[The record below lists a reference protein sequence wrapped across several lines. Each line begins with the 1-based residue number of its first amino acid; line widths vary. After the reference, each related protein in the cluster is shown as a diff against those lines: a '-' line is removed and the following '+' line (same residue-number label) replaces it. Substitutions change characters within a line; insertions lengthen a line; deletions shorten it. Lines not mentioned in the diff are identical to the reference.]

1 MVAFPKAL
9 IKKKEFSKKE
19 YIDCF
24 AKCYSM
30 TVPQINYD
38 LKKRI
43 EDGSVIKIGWGKYAI
58 PTSRRVYKYAYS
70 DIVYEI
76 AEILDTEYY
85 SLDFQ
90 ITELKQLNSFV
101 NHQIAHNTIFVFVE
115 KDYIDYVFDTLW
127 KRYSGRV
134 MLKPKAE
141 DYFRYLQ
148 DDEIVVLRLP
158 SQSPKGIEQP
168 WMSRLEKIIV
178 DTYTDKLIEKIVPD
192 SEKSAILE
200 TSFHDY
206 AIDLGTMKHYAK
218 RKGAEKE
225 IEKILAAKAMY
236 TSI

>member
-1 MVAFPKAL
+1 MPILPGELV
-9 IKKKEFSKKE
+9 KKQEFSKQE

-24 AKCYSM
+24 IESYGM

-43 EDGSVIKIGWGKYAI
+43 ADGTVIKTGWGRYAL
-58 PTSRRVYKYAYS
+58 PSDRKVYQYSYS
-70 DIVYEI
+70 DISCEI
-76 AEILDTEYY
+76 AGTIAAEYY

-90 ITELKQLNSFV
+90 ITELKQLNSFA

-115 KDYIDYVFDTLW
+115 NDYVDFVFDTLW
-127 KRYSGRV
+127 KKYPGKV

-141 DYFRYLQ
+141 DYFRYHQ

-158 SQSPKGIEQP
+158 SQSPKGIDAP

-192 SEKSAILE
+192 SEKTAILE

-206 AIDLGTMKHYAK
+206 VIDPGTMRHYAR
-218 RKGAEKE
+218 RKGTEKE
-225 IEKILAAKAMY
+225 IEEILNKNGE
-236 TSI
+236 SLS